1 MAVAGVAAGT
11 LDAMIRLLIAD
22 DQDLIRS
29 AFAALLGL
37 EPDFE
42 VVATVARGDE
52 VIDAARKHRPDIALL
67 DIEMDGIDGLTA
79 ARVLA
84 EQVPGC
90 RALIL
95 TTFGRPGYLKRAMEA
110 GARGFVVKDAPPEQ
124 LVEAIRRVAAGE
136 LVVDPALAAE
146 TLAHG
151 DSPLTAR
158 ERDVLTT
165 ARTGQTVAE
174 IASILFLSEGT
185 VRNYLSS
192 AIGKLG
198 ARNRTEAI
206 QTAEARGWL

>member
-1 MAVAGVAAGT
+1 MAVASIAAGT

-158 ERDVLTT
+158 ERDVLTA
-165 ARTGQTVAE
+165 ARPGQTVAE

-206 QTAEARGWL
+206 QIAEARGWL

>member
-42 VVATVARGDE
+42 VVATVGRGDE
-52 VIDAARKHRPDIALL
+52 VIDAARKHRPDVALL

-79 ARVLA
+79 AAVLA

-110 GARGFVVKDAPPEQ
+110 GARGFVVKDAPPER
-124 LVEAIRRVAAGE
+124 LAEAIRRVAAGE

-165 ARTGQTVAE
+165 ARPGRTVAE

>member
-79 ARVLA
+79 AGVLA

-124 LVEAIRRVAAGE
+124 LADAIRRVAAGE

>member
-52 VIDAARKHRPDIALL
+52 VIDAARKHRPDVALL

-79 ARVLA
+79 AGVLA

-95 TTFGRPGYLKRAMEA
+95 PTFGRARADSWSRTLHPSNSPRRS
-110 GARGFVVKDAPPEQ
+110 GA
-124 LVEAIRRVAAGE
+124 
-136 LVVDPALAAE
+136 
-146 TLAHG
+146 
-151 DSPLTAR
+151 SPR
-158 ERDVLTT
+158 
-165 ARTGQTVAE
+165 
-174 IASILFLSEGT
+174 ASS
-185 VRNYLSS
+185 
-192 AIGKLG
+192 
-198 ARNRTEAI
+198 
-206 QTAEARGWL
+206 

>member
-1 MAVAGVAAGT
+1 
-11 LDAMIRLLIAD
+11 MIRLLIAD

-52 VIDAARKHRPDIALL
+52 VIDAARKHRPDVALL

-79 ARVLA
+79 AGVLA

-124 LVEAIRRVAAGE
+124 LAEAIRRVAAGE

-158 ERDVLTT
+158 ERDVLMT

-206 QTAEARGWL
+206 QIAEARGWL

>member
-1 MAVAGVAAGT
+1 
-11 LDAMIRLLIAD
+11 MIRLLIAD

-42 VVATVARGDE
+42 VVATVGRGDE
-52 VIDAARKHRPDIALL
+52 VIDAARKHRPDVALL

-79 ARVLA
+79 AAVLA

-110 GARGFVVKDAPPEQ
+110 GARGFVVKDAPPER
-124 LVEAIRRVAAGE
+124 LAEAIRRVAAGE

>member
-1 MAVAGVAAGT
+1 
-11 LDAMIRLLIAD
+11 MIRLLIAD

-37 EPDFE
+37 EPDFD

-52 VIDAARKHRPDIALL
+52 VIDAARKHRPDVALL

-79 ARVLA
+79 AGVLA

-124 LVEAIRRVAAGE
+124 LAEAIRRVAAGE

>member
-52 VIDAARKHRPDIALL
+52 VIDAARKHRPDVALL

-79 ARVLA
+79 AGVLA

-124 LVEAIRRVAAGE
+124 LADAIRRVAAGE

>member
-1 MAVAGVAAGT
+1 
-11 LDAMIRLLIAD
+11 MIRLLIAD

-37 EPDFE
+37 EQDFE

-52 VIDAARKHRPDIALL
+52 VIDAARKHRPDVALL

-79 ARVLA
+79 AGVLA
-84 EQVPGC
+84 EEVPGC

-124 LVEAIRRVAAGE
+124 LAEAIRRVAAGE

-165 ARTGQTVAE
+165 ARPGQTVAE

-206 QTAEARGWL
+206 QIAEARGWL

>member
-52 VIDAARKHRPDIALL
+52 VIDAARKHRPDVALL

-79 ARVLA
+79 AGMLA

-110 GARGFVVKDAPPEQ
+110 GARGFVVQDAPPEQ
-124 LVEAIRRVAAGE
+124 LAEAIRRVAAGE

-151 DSPLTAR
+151 DSPLTPR

-206 QTAEARGWL
+206 QIAEARGWL